1 MKLSWTATLS
11 IAGIFLS
18 TFILKVSSNGG
29 SNVTVRVRYLKK
41 RFDGGGWRNR
51 RSFED
56 LEDKGTSFNTTS
68 AVKSFQKIGQA
79 AKLRAGVYIGSNI
92 SRKVGLKIHLQQFEK
107 WRVTFK

>member
-18 TFILKVSSNGG
+18 ISIPKVSGNGG
-29 SNVTVRVRYLKK
+29 SNVTVRVRSLKK

-56 LEDKGTSFNTTS
+56 LEDKGTSFNTTF
-68 AVKSFQKIGQA
+68 ALKSFQNVGNA
-79 AKLRAGVYIGSNI
+79 ATFRAGVYIGSNI

-107 WRVTFK
+107 